1 MREYMDQDNSECG
14 YIAICYAKYTEKMK
28 FSTNDSLIKRE
39 QIHGKLHFCSHLL
52 MGSSFFVQ

>member
-1 MREYMDQDNSECG
+1 MDQDNSECG

-52 MGSSFFVQ
+52 MGTSFFVQ